1 MARQIRYTVF
11 CQPLDGRDDA
21 LQVGASVYQFARARK
36 RAIAQARRNTPQAK
50 NFWFVVEVGDH
61 DSRRG
66 QIVWDEAD
74 KITYTRLQL
83 LAEGMR

>member
-21 LQVGASVYQFARARK
+21 LQVGASVYTFCRARK
-36 RAIAQARRNTPQAK
+36 LAIAQARRNTPQAK
-50 NFWFVVEVGDH
+50 DFCILVDVGDH

-66 QIVWDEAD
+66 AIVWHTVDR
-74 KITYTRLQL
+74 ISYTRLQL
-83 LAEGMR
+83 LAEGAR